1 MITSRFVRYTHFVA
15 GGTHIFTS
23 DDDIHTSSQAEL
35 TSLLPVAT
43 RCRGLAMYNRRSAP
57 AWFLRLLSFHG
68 FPCLAREVN
77 ARRGANDILLG
88 IVG

>member
-1 MITSRFVRYTHFVA
+1 M
-15 GGTHIFTS
+15 FTS
-23 DDDIHTSSQAEL
+23 DDDIRTSSQAEL

-57 AWFLRLLSFHG
+57 AWFLRLLSF
-68 FPCLAREVN
+68 PCLGREVN